1 MASRTASAVVL
12 SACALAASCAGPHGT
27 ASVSRNAPPA
37 KAAAVTST
45 PPTTGVPGTTTT
57 DPPAQCPQ
65 YSTATYGIDPD
76 GVAQTGGG
84 SQLVTVVAPTRQS
97 LSGTF
102 VAWSRTGGG
111 CWSPVVF
118 PGQPAQPY
126 RAETGYGGL
135 VPFAQRQPFDGTT
148 PTGLFTFGT
157 VVYGNS
163 PVSPTTL
170 LPYHQLVCGDWWDEQ
185 PGSSTYDT
193 FEHVPCGTSPTYAAD
208 SEALWTET
216 QPYQHFVDIPMPN
229 PPDHVAG
236 IFLHD
241 DTTAGDT
248 AGCVALPNAE
258 LDAVLGWLNPADS
271 PHILI
276 AVG

>member
-1 MASRTASAVVL
+1 VTVTLLVL
-12 SACALAASCAGPHGT
+12 CALAAGCG
-27 ASVSRNAPPA
+27 VSAPG
-37 KAAAVTST
+37 AAVRSSKSPAAQADVTRRSVTTTST
-45 PPTTGVPGTTTT
+45 PSVTTTT
-57 DPPAQCPQ
+57 VAAPCPQ
-65 YSTATYGIDPD
+65 YPTASYGIDPND
-76 GVAQTGGG
+76 VGQTGGG
-84 SQLVTVVAPTRQS
+84 TQLVTVVAPTAKS
-97 LSGTF
+97 LSGIF
-102 VAWSRTGGG
+102 VAWSKGSDG

-118 PGQPAQPY
+118 SGQPAQPY

-135 VPFAQRQPFDGTT
+135 VPFAERQPFDGTT
-148 PTGLFTFGT
+148 PTGLFSFGT
-157 VVYGNS
+157 AVYGNATT
-163 PVSPTTL
+163 SPTTRY
-170 LPYHQLVCGDWWDEQ
+170 PYHWLQCGDWWDEE
-185 PGSSTYDT
+185 PGSPTYDT
-193 FEHVPCGTSPTYAAD
+193 FEHVACGTAPPYAND

-216 QPYQHFVDIPMPN
+216 QPYQHFIDIPMPN

-258 LDAVLGWLNPADS
+258 LDAVLGWLDPAAD